1 MTEKPSF
8 KESQRY
14 LKLRIRSQEKIEFK
28 ELLDSVWEAL
38 LDYMGEKGT
47 SRANP
52 WLIKNKFD
60 FEEQQ
65 AILKITEGSEKDV
78 RASLALQNSI
88 DGKKAVIEVR
98 RQSGT
103 LKGLKK

>member
-14 LKLRIRSQEKIEFK
+14 LKLSIHAQEKIEFK

-38 LDYMGEKGT
+38 LDYMGEKDT
-47 SRANP
+47 SKANP

-60 FEEQQ
+60 FEEQK
-65 AILKITEGSEKDV
+65 AILKVTQGSEKDV

-88 DGKKAVIEVR
+88 DGERAFIEVE

-103 LKGLKK
+103 LKGVEK